1 MQLRGVESPVIVAYP
16 FLGRR
21 MPTVLRS
28 GRYRFFFYS
37 SDRGEPAHIHVEHAG
52 HAAKVWLSPV
62 RLESS
67 HGFTRTELA
76 EVVGIVTEHQTQLIG
91 SWNEFF
97 SDEE

>member
-1 MQLRGVESPVIVAYP
+1 
-16 FLGRR
+16 

-28 GRYRFFFYS
+28 GGYRFFFYS
-37 SDRGEPAHIHVEHAG
+37 GDRGEPVHIHVEHAG
-52 HAAKVWLSPV
+52 HSAKVWLSPI

-76 EVVGIVTEHQTQLIG
+76 EVVGIVSEHQAQLIG